1 MELNGIGRFNVL
13 IGRNNSGKSAI
24 LGALLLLSRSV
35 LNEPVDFERVL
46 PARHPER
53 SLKITLT
60 FELGLEERREFISL
74 LQNEGY
80 HHPDRRQVMLDGPLL
95 RRIHFVFRAPEG
107 RPELLHL
114 KETKLWGEDDSW
126 ATVQRAPESGDSL
139 PESKVTYIGEVSR
152 TYRDRAL
159 GFEALDV
166 SKAPATGGLFLLFS
180 SLAGPLGPDPAT
192 RWPYNRLA
200 DYLAG
205 AFFFD
210 PFRHS
215 EERRPVRPAT
225 KLDQTGANLA
235 QILHTVS
242 SNAPP
247 KFQKI
252 EEFVRAA
259 LPDAGVLHTPIRDTG
274 GANYA
279 ETGVG
284 FLAPDGGYT
293 LPLRDMGGGVE
304 QLLMA
309 AVVLLT
315 TGDDRPLFLEEPEG
329 HLHAGAQR
337 YLIEKLHEGERQV
350 FVTTHSPTFVNQ
362 SRPKSLYRV
371 SLSDGSTS
379 VSKVEK
385 QGDLGGVL
393 EDIGARNSDVLLSDA
408 ALFVEGKGDRQA
420 FSAWADTLG
429 LGLTER
435 NVAVLPMGG
444 GEHVARGARP
454 RSEVLEGISD
464 AAPVPHVFV
473 VDRDERP
480 EREVEKLLTD
490 LGDKLHVLKRREL
503 ENYLLV
509 PRAIKEALRSKHP
522 DNGSLLERLAQA
534 TDEEVQQI
542 MDSASE
548 DLHGLV
554 LLNRVRAEVPGLR
567 DGFMT
572 RDIASQLASRAD
584 EESLA
589 AEIHEAL
596 KGRLADHLSEIDLAT
611 VVRQHRDGLREEW
624 SDPQSRPD
632 LAPGTEVLE
641 EVFAHFG
648 CKYNKSKDAGRVAR
662 HMLREEIPA
671 EIKDLL
677 ARVAGLADRE

>member
-1 MELNGIGRFNVL
+1 ML
-13 IGRNNSGKSAI
+13 IGRNNAGKSAVF
-24 LGALLLLSRSV
+24 GALLLLSKTV

-46 PARHPER
+46 PARYPNR
-53 SLKITLT
+53 SLEMILT
-60 FELGLEERREFISL
+60 FEPEPEERREFVSL
-74 LQNEGY
+74 LYKDETERYEERHQA
-80 HHPDRRQVMLDGPLL
+80 MLDSTLV
-95 RRIHFVFRAPEG
+95 RQMRFVFRAPEG

-114 KETKLWGEDDSW
+114 KETKLRGEDDEW
-126 ATVQRAPESGDSL
+126 ATVQRTPESLGTTS
-139 PESKVTYIGEVSR
+139 ESKVTYIGEISSTYQHR
-152 TYRDRAL
+152 TL

-166 SKAPATGGLFLLFS
+166 SKSSATGGADLPS
-180 SLAGPLGPDPAT
+180 RSLGSDFGPDPAT
-192 RWPYNRLA
+192 RWPQNHLA
-200 DYLAG
+200 EYLSN

-210 PFRHS
+210 PFRRGQES
-215 EERRPVRPAT
+215 MQVRVATELER
-225 KLDQTGANLA
+225 TGNNLA
-235 QILHTVS
+235 QVLNTIS
-242 SNAPP
+242 SNDPP
-247 KFQKI
+247 KFAKI
-252 EEFVRAA
+252 GEFVRAA
-259 LPDAGVLHTPIRDTG
+259 LPDAGVLHSPIKNTG
-274 GANYA
+274 GSST

-284 FLAPDGGYT
+284 FLAPDGNYT
-293 LPLRDMGGGVE
+293 VPLRDMGGGVE

-309 AVVLLT
+309 AVVLLK
-315 TGDDRPLFLEEPEG
+315 TGDESSLLLEEPEG

-337 YLIEKLHEGERQV
+337 YLIEKLYEGNRQV

-420 FSAWADTLG
+420 FSAWAETLG
-429 LGLTER
+429 LGLVER
-435 NVAVLPMGG
+435 NVSVLPMGG

-464 AAPVPHVFV
+464 AAPVPHMFV

-480 EREVEKLLTD
+480 EREVEKLLTH
-490 LGDKLHVLKRREL
+490 LGDKLHVLERREL

-522 DNGSLLERLAQA
+522 NDDSLLERLAQA
-534 TDEEVQQI
+534 TDEEVQRI
-542 MDSASE
+542 IVSASE
-548 DLHGLV
+548 NLRGLV

-572 RDIASQLASRAD
+572 RDIASQLASRAN

-589 AEIHEAL
+589 DELREAL
-596 KGRLADHLSEIDLAT
+596 KGRLTDHLSEIDLAAI
-611 VVRQHRDGLREEW
+611 VRQHRGSLREAW
-624 SDPQSRPD
+624 SDPQSRPN
-632 LAPGTEVLE
+632 LAPGTEVLV
-641 EVFAHFG
+641 EVFAHFD

-662 HMLREEIPA
+662 HMLKREIPA
-671 EIKDLL
+671 EIENLL
-677 ARVAGLADRE
+677 IRVADLADHK